1 MVELT
6 LATPALCATFFI
18 YPVFVLIYPTVIL
31 FFTFTFSIIFCTQP
45 LVMSV
50 CVKVSCQ
57 SCI

>member
-31 FFTFTFSIIFCTQP
+31 FLPSHLASDFAHSPWLC
-45 LVMSV
+45 V